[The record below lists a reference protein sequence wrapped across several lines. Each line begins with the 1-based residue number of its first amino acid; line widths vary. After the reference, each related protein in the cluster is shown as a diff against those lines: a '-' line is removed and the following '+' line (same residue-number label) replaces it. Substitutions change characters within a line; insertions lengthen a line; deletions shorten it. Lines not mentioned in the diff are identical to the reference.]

1 MANPHPIAKALK
13 FLHANIADRQEVA
26 VDVFRYPMLSPKRF
40 GTQKQVATTSKVIT
54 LSDSQMALGL

>member
-1 MANPHPIAKALK
+1 MANLHPIAKALK
-13 FLHANIADRQEVA
+13 FLHGNIADRQEVA